1 MREDTKQRRRAADGG
16 HRFYYVL
23 LCVAVGLLMFTTVLA
38 VRSAHTLR
46 ASVGETLH
54 SQEVLRAAERTWS
67 LRGDVGVAAY
77 AFLLEREPAQLE
89 RYREARLALVRS
101 LQDLAGLVAGDP
113 RQAPRVEEL
122 DRLVRLRLAFF
133 DGVMHVAATQG
144 PAAALP
150 MLRDPASQQVGL
162 DARAEIDAIAG
173 IERGLLAD
181 RERGMNALLGE
192 TASTTLIANSLAFV
206 SALVGF
212 AMIRRIRRARE
223 RAREAEWESEKALA
237 ASREKSAFLAS
248 MSHEFRTPMN
258 AIFGFSQLLAGRLE
272 GRREQAWVRAIDTS
286 GRTLLAL
293 IDDILDLSR
302 IEAGRLELD
311 PRPTDVREVVEGT
324 TGALAQ
330 LAADK
335 GLRLEVEVDP
345 SLPRALV
352 LDASRLRQVL
362 FNLLGNALKYTD
374 AGHVRVHL
382 AARCSDDGRL
392 CSLDLRVA
400 DTGIGIEP
408 AQLTGIFE
416 PFARTSGAQAHA
428 EGTGLGLSICRRLVE
443 LMGGRIE
450 ARSALGEGSVFAVW
464 LPGLEVADASAMVAA
479 DAPVD
484 FRRLAPARL
493 LVVDDVSLN
502 RELLA
507 DLLGAAG
514 HQVHLASGGEEA
526 VRLATELRPDAVL
539 MDIRMPG
546 LDGRGAL
553 AALRAEASTR
563 PIPVLAVTASSLL
576 GEEAELRAQFDG
588 YVRKPLQQSELFA
601 ALAAVLPAAGP
612 GDRALPPGAGVDAP
626 AVDAARTE
634 PARRPEVDV
643 AALRAELAGLCAKE
657 WPALR
662 LVPRMREARGFAGA
676 LERIGEGLGHPP
688 LRDFGRRLQ
697 AAVSRFD
704 VPAVESMLAQF
715 EAHCPPP
722 PADAPPGD
730 PPPPPAAA
738 APRAERPPTATP
750 PDHESHR

>member
-1 MREDTKQRRRAADGG
+1 MSADATRRGRAEDGG

-46 ASVGETLH
+46 ESVGLTLH
-54 SQEVLRAAERTWS
+54 SQEVLRSAERIWS

-77 AFLLEREPAQLE
+77 AYLVEREPDQLA
-89 RYREARLALVRS
+89 RYREARLALVQA
-101 LQDLAGLVAGDP
+101 LEAMAVLVADNP
-113 RQAPRVEEL
+113 QQQVRVAEL
-122 DRLVRLRLAFF
+122 DRLMRLRLTFF
-133 DGVMHVAATQG
+133 DGVLQVAGEHG
-144 PAAALP
+144 PAVAVPL
-150 MLRDPASQQVGL
+150 LRDPASQQVGL
-162 DARAEIDAIAG
+162 DARSEIEAIAAF
-173 IERGLLAD
+173 ERDLLAG
-181 RERGMNALLGE
+181 RERGMRALLGE

-212 AMIRRIRRARE
+212 AMIRRIRRGRE
-223 RAREAEWESEKALA
+223 RARALEWEREKAEA

-311 PRPTDVREVVEGT
+311 PRPTDVRDVVDGT
-324 TGALAQ
+324 VGALAQ
-330 LAADK
+330 VAADK
-335 GLRLEVEVDP
+335 GLGLEVAIDP
-345 SLPRALV
+345 ALPRALV
-352 LDASRLRQVL
+352 LDAARLRQVL

-374 AGHVRVHL
+374 AGHVRVEL
-382 AARCSDDGRL
+382 AAHRGEDGRR

-408 AQLTGIFE
+408 AQLSGIFE

-450 ARSALGEGSVFAVW
+450 ARSRLGEGSVFAVW
-464 LPGLEVADASAMVAA
+464 LPGLVVADEAA
-479 DAPVD
+479 VRDVDAPVD

-514 HQVHLASGGEEA
+514 HQVHLAGGGQEA

-553 AALRAEASTR
+553 AALRAEPATR

-576 GEEAELRAQFDG
+576 GEEEELRSAFDG
-588 YVRKPLQQSELFA
+588 YVRKPLRQAELFA
-601 ALAAVLPAAGP
+601 ALAAVLPAAAP
-612 GDRALPPGAGVDAP
+612 GDRALAPGPGTGAPVETAGRDAGAAP
-626 AVDAARTE
+626 TPEVDAA
-634 PARRPEVDV
+634 
-643 AALRAELAGLCAKE
+643 ALREELARLCAKD

-676 LERIGEGLGHPP
+676 LERIGEGLAHPP

-697 AAVSRFD
+697 AAVARFD

-722 PADAPPGD
+722 
-730 PPPPPAAA
+730 AAG
-738 APRAERPPTATP
+738 